1 MSSINCK
8 IQRKLS
14 VFISSRM
21 SGRYDFIRR
30 ELAFLL
36 INTDLFD
43 VFIYEDSG
51 AGSENN
57 IDSYIEELK
66 RSDAVIFMVDNKDD
80 VSDAVLKEERT
91 AKENGLRRIYI
102 FCNQDSKEHTQMQES
117 LKDKY
122 GAKYEETPSFRE
134 MPERAYLSILQDII
148 SIYRRKTPPHSSGDD
163 ILPRLPDTPSSPEP
177 AKYPS
182 APKCLADYLAGF
194 QVQDIDCSDVKAMA
208 FLEVVIRRKSFAEN
222 FTRESFMKYAETL
235 ITGRENI
242 SDFLK
247 LRFEA
252 VCNFYQGSIEAATES
267 ERKALSEGMNNASV
281 PDWMIMDTAIDL
293 RNMARS
299 IKSYEL
305 IGQAQECINQR
316 GRVHYPI
323 LDRFDDSISKY
334 MLEDYEAK
342 FTMSPYT
349 IRLGSNFYDIIKS
362 IADIFWLS
370 LHNGSF
376 SHIELTRRR
385 MTNMLTMINNI
396 YDDHQSKAELIRLLC
411 LDGGDMKK
419 LDSFMRTYHS
429 DTDMLS
435 PEEASE
441 ILRCIRLIPD
451 ADYARARLFGFMAK
465 FGYYCTDTE
474 FEHTAEELAREAM
487 LWAEHGGRDY
497 DSSENIFR
505 FYGGTWRRNRANET
519 LDFAVTALE
528 HLRNPVYYEHILDL
542 LRAFDFR
549 EASPERVRNII
560 GLLAGDAG
568 HPKVQDII
576 ANIGILCPEMRGMIS
591 SGLENTAPEFL
602 RENYAWSLYVHE
614 HRILPEDYITS
625 IIDIVSIR
633 NQEALQ
639 GTYISSRPL
648 DPIKRF
654 IWDGVNITDKDRKRV
669 IDCLAETLS
678 NPVQDIDMKICSCE
692 ILTLLGEDAVKS
704 IPDNQEAYCSGHPD
718 MLKKSLPVMLEYAYV
733 LMMSLCRSN
742 TSEATELLFMNPD
755 YEDST
760 IIKLLS
766 ISLNFLR
773 SKHSDSMAD
782 VIMAFVL
789 SSTVRY
795 EKDIHFLAVLCLLEL
810 TKNMKYRH
818 TALKKLAAYM
828 DCGQAEIRANIVSG
842 VAYIKDKQTEYIMQK
857 AYTDNNYLVRRS
869 ALAEK
874 GDK

>member
-80 VSDAVLKEERT
+80 VSDAVLNEERT

-163 ILPRLPDTPSSPEP
+163 IPPRLPDTPSSPEP
-177 AKYPS
+177 VKYPS

-194 QVQDIDCSDVKAMA
+194 QVQDID
-208 FLEVVIRRKSFAEN
+208 
-222 FTRESFMKYAETL
+222 
-235 ITGRENI
+235 
-242 SDFLK
+242 
-247 LRFEA
+247 
-252 VCNFYQGSIEAATES
+252 
-267 ERKALSEGMNNASV
+267 
-281 PDWMIMDTAIDL
+281 
-293 RNMARS
+293 
-299 IKSYEL
+299 
-305 IGQAQECINQR
+305 
-316 GRVHYPI
+316 
-323 LDRFDDSISKY
+323 
-334 MLEDYEAK
+334 
-342 FTMSPYT
+342 
-349 IRLGSNFYDIIKS
+349 
-362 IADIFWLS
+362 
-370 LHNGSF
+370 
-376 SHIELTRRR
+376 
-385 MTNMLTMINNI
+385 
-396 YDDHQSKAELIRLLC
+396 
-411 LDGGDMKK
+411 
-419 LDSFMRTYHS
+419 
-429 DTDMLS
+429 
-435 PEEASE
+435 
-441 ILRCIRLIPD
+441 
-451 ADYARARLFGFMAK
+451 
-465 FGYYCTDTE
+465 
-474 FEHTAEELAREAM
+474 
-487 LWAEHGGRDY
+487 
-497 DSSENIFR
+497 
-505 FYGGTWRRNRANET
+505 
-519 LDFAVTALE
+519 
-528 HLRNPVYYEHILDL
+528 
-542 LRAFDFR
+542 
-549 EASPERVRNII
+549 
-560 GLLAGDAG
+560 
-568 HPKVQDII
+568 
-576 ANIGILCPEMRGMIS
+576 
-591 SGLENTAPEFL
+591 
-602 RENYAWSLYVHE
+602 
-614 HRILPEDYITS
+614 
-625 IIDIVSIR
+625 
-633 NQEALQ
+633 
-639 GTYISSRPL
+639 
-648 DPIKRF
+648 
-654 IWDGVNITDKDRKRV
+654 
-669 IDCLAETLS
+669 
-678 NPVQDIDMKICSCE
+678 MKICACE

-704 IPDNQEAYCSGHPD
+704 IPDNREAYCSGHPD
-718 MLKKSLPVMLEYAYV
+718 MLKKSLPVMLEYVYV

-755 YEDST
+755 YEAST
-760 IIKLLS
+760 IMKLLS

-773 SKHSDSMAD
+773 SKHSDSIAD

-789 SSTVRY
+789 SSTVRN

-828 DCGQAEIRANIVSG
+828 DCGQAEIRVNIVSG